1 MNLYWISNTE
11 ILKVGYLMLWWKQ
24 SPHSYQCLIL
34 MSVQELKKQ
43 QDDYGNSHQIIPF
56 DGRAPKISHLKWDDG
71 NLRLLF
77 LLCVYIPWVQKGQT
91 SKAKMIKGSIRKETR
106 DSEVKKEKIIVL
118 SKMPFE
124 HFRIHPPS
132 CGRI

>member
-1 MNLYWISNTE
+1 
-11 ILKVGYLMLWWKQ
+11 
-24 SPHSYQCLIL
+24 

-91 SKAKMIKGSIRKETR
+91 SKAKMIKGSLSKETR

-124 HFRIHPPS
+124 HFRIYPPS
-132 CGRI
+132 CGGI